1 MFLKFFIRLGVK
13 QEACRKNLP
22 VGTLFARFAGKMT
35 TMKRIV
41 LLLLAACLA
50 LTACST
56 VRKASQASMEDSDPW
71 TGCSTADI
79 TLTMGYPNHIT
90 EDGKGGSVLV
100 YESIPDQDS
109 PDYDILDPD
118 ASSRNRNYACFFVDE
133 EGTCYRVE
141 ANYDLPAAPQSD
153 YSEDRSSLW
162 IDLLIT
168 IPLLALSLLL

>member
-1 MFLKFFIRLGVK
+1 
-13 QEACRKNLP
+13 
-22 VGTLFARFAGKMT
+22 
-35 TMKRIV
+35 MKRIV

-56 VRKASQASMEDSDPW
+56 VRKASQASMKDSDPW

-100 YESIPDQDS
+100 YESAPDYNS
-109 PDYDILDPD
+109 PDYDILDPA
-118 ASSRNRNYACFFVDE
+118 ASSRNRKYACFFVNE
-133 EGTCYRVE
+133 EGICYQVE
-141 ANYDLPAAPQSD
+141 TNYDLPAAPQLV
-153 YSEDRSSLW
+153 YSEDRSTIW

-168 IPLLALSLLL
+168 IPLLTISLLL

>member
-1 MFLKFFIRLGVK
+1 M
-13 QEACRKNLP
+13 
-22 VGTLFARFAGKMT
+22 M

-41 LLLLAACLA
+41 LLLVAACLA
-50 LTACST
+50 LTACSVT
-56 VRKASQASMEDSDPW
+56 RRVSNASTEDPDSW
-71 TGCSTADI
+71 VGSETAVI
-79 TLTMGYPNHIT
+79 TEVMGYPNHIT